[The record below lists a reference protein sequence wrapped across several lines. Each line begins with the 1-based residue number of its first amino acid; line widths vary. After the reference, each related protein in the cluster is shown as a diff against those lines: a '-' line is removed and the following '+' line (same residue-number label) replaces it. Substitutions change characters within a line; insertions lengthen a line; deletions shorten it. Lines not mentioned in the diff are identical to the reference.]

1 MISNEFVLPYH
12 IKTANAFLLNCKWII
27 SNSFTE
33 LEGVQITKGAQI
45 DELDSTWAT
54 HNCTLTFETLG
65 AWPKQT
71 DGTDINSCDVS
82 NGTLAVSNDFG
93 TVRVYQYP
101 TNQTNAEYLELL
113 GHSAHVTGIA
123 FLKDHGR
130 LISAGGRESSII
142 QRTPIT
148 SSSSE

>member
-1 MISNEFVLPYH
+1 MNLFYLIIL
-12 IKTANAFLLNCKWII
+12 KTANAFLLNCKWII

>member
-1 MISNEFVLPYH
+1 M
-12 IKTANAFLLNCKWII
+12 LNCKWII

>member
-1 MISNEFVLPYH
+1 MPNHFSYNG
-12 IKTANAFLLNCKWII
+12 NRSI

-33 LEGVQITKGAQI
+33 LEGAQITKGFDI
-45 DELDSTWAT
+45 DELESTWAT

-93 TVRVYQYP
+93 TVRIYQYP
-101 TNQTNAEYLELL
+101 TNQTDAEYLELL

-142 QRTPIT
+142 QRTPII
-148 SSSSE
+148 SSSAE

>member
-1 MISNEFVLPYH
+1 M
-12 IKTANAFLLNCKWII
+12 
-27 SNSFTE
+27 
-33 LEGVQITKGAQI
+33 
-45 DELDSTWAT
+45 DSTWAT

>member
-1 MISNEFVLPYH
+1 MFNTISD
-12 IKTANAFLLNCKWII
+12 
-27 SNSFTE
+27 
-33 LEGVQITKGAQI
+33 LEGMQITKSNEI
-45 DELDSTWAT
+45 DKLDSTWAT

-101 TNQTNAEYLELL
+101 SNQTDAEYVELL

-148 SSSSE
+148 SSSKE